1 MAFYGTELR
10 ECRAVKISVAKI
22 QLALA
27 SATKYKMIIMHP
39 ASTYLTFPDVVA
51 RTDLLGYTSPFFK
64 TRDLHSSNEHLPM
77 LSLCPKE
84 NVL

>member
-27 SATKYKMIIMHP
+27 SATKYKMIIVHT
-39 ASTYLTFPDVVA
+39 ASTYLSFPDVVA

-64 TRDLHSSNEHLPM
+64 TRNLHSSNEHLPI
-77 LSLCPKE
+77 LSLCSEE
-84 NVL
+84 NLL